1 MGGIVAPGSRVTF
14 PHHHTHSLAHSTRR
28 CRLRGVPY
36 TVMPP
41 KQVKSIRM
49 RDEPFF
55 WLTWSANG
63 KWVDSSTGDIIDAAT
78 RSVIAQLKD
87 ETGREVQGE
96 KAVEVLFNLD
106 GRVSKTVD
114 QFGV

>member
-1 MGGIVAPGSRVTF
+1 MASGWIPPPAIS
-14 PHHHTHSLAHSTRR
+14 S
-28 CRLRGVPY
+28 
-36 TVMPP
+36 MP
-41 KQVKSIRM
+41 I
-49 RDEPFF
+49 
-55 WLTWSANG
+55 
-63 KWVDSSTGDIIDAAT
+63 T

-96 KAVEVLFNLD
+96 KAVEVLFTLD